1 MLAATQ
7 GRCAMDGGEKAG
19 HVPVMPEEVAK
30 ALIVDR
36 HGHYV
41 DATFGRGGHARRLL
55 AGLSRHARLLVLDRD
70 AEAIANAATL
80 AAEDRRVRVRR
91 GKFGALAEHLAES
104 EVRAPVGILF
114 DVGVSSPQL
123 DDAERGFSFSADGPL
138 DMRMDQRDG
147 TTAGHWL
154 NRAPERELAAVI
166 QRYGEDFHAR
176 RLARAIVRARPLYRT
191 LELAEVVARAIPAA
205 DRNKHAATRVFQAV
219 RIHVNDELGELA
231 RGLEAAFAGLEPG
244 GRLAALTFHGLE
256 HRLVRR
262 VFRQWVEGPPLPRH
276 LPVRDLP
283 KPVARRVSLV
293 GRGMRPSA
301 AEVDAN
307 PRARSALLQ
316 VVEKIAHGAPPSGQE
331 ATR

>member
-176 RLARAIVRARPLYRT
+176 RLARAIVRARPLHRT

-283 KPVARRVSLV
+283 KPVARRVGLV
-293 GRGMRPSA
+293 GKGLRPSA
-301 AEVDAN
+301 AEVGVN

-316 VVEKIAHGAPPSGQE
+316 VVEKIAHGAAPPSAQE
-331 ATR
+331 AT